1 MTRHRPG
8 VGRHREDDRSPPL
21 GVIGTRTSTRVEN
34 STRPDAL
41 EVDSISMRV
50 AAVSMI
56 ASARRIGSV
65 HACRP

>member
-1 MTRHRPG
+1 
-8 VGRHREDDRSPPL
+8 
-21 GVIGTRTSTRVEN
+21 VIGTRTSTRVEN